1 MIKVELWLYGPLA
14 RYGGEANQ
22 GSHAQMDLEL
32 SAETTMED
40 LLARLGLPLE
50 EKGITFINRKLSDM
64 PGLAADLGRELL
76 DGDRVAIFHNKSMW
90 PFQYRHEAAASPE
103 LQQAMQRQDQ
113 GLHHSYRESPTE
125 KTKHDDD
132 SGSLE

>member
-90 PFQYRHEAAASPE
+90 PFQYRHEAPASPE
-103 LQQAMQRQDQ
+103 LQQAMRRQDQ
-113 GLHHSYRESPTE
+113 GLHHSYLESPAE
-125 KTKHDDD
+125 
-132 SGSLE
+132 

>member
-90 PFQYRHEAAASPE
+90 PFQYRHEAPASPE
-103 LQQAMQRQDQ
+103 LQQAMRRQDQ
-113 GLHHSYRESPTE
+113 GLHHSYRESPAE
-125 KTKHDDD
+125 KSKRDDD
-132 SGSLE
+132 SGSIE

>member
-22 GSHAQMDLEL
+22 GSHARMDLEL
-32 SAETTMED
+32 SAETTVED

-103 LQQAMQRQDQ
+103 LQQAMRRQDQ
-113 GLHHSYRESPTE
+113 GLHHSYGESPAE
-125 KTKHDDD
+125 KTKQDDD
-132 SGSLE
+132 SGSLG